1 MRWPI
6 HCTDM
11 SELVRTCP
19 FIRSMAWRT
28 YNHHHLTFVLFVFPY
43 HSLCHSRTFHSE
55 LFILLTYS
63 FVFQKK
69 TTKNYSFLAT
79 RFNSSETWE
88 TEYLL
93 VSLKWNLLFLVHF
106 QSPIWSCKF
115 CHWKKEKEKKNH
127 HQSNN
132 FNCNWSN
139 QKTIHAMASIFKKNG
154 CHACFM
160 KKTQTEMPE
169 KKWITLILLA
179 RLSTWCF
186 SENHS

>member
-43 HSLCHSRTFHSE
+43 HSLCHSRTFHSD
-55 LFILLTYS
+55 LFILLTYLFQKNNKKL
-63 FVFQKK
+63 FVFGD
-69 TTKNYSFLAT
+69 SIH
-79 RFNSSETWE
+79 SSETWE

-115 CHWKKEKEKKNH
+115 CHWKKEKEKKIII
-127 HQSNN
+127 
-132 FNCNWSN
+132 N
-139 QKTIHAMASIFKKNG
+139 QITLIVIGQIKKKIHAMASIFE
-154 CHACFM
+154 
-160 KKTQTEMPE
+160 KKTDVTHALWRKHRLKCLK